1 MGKDINVQSFSD
13 MANAS
18 QKLASM
24 SEEYKQLSNQLMQK
38 CQDMGA
44 AWEGA
49 DNQAFVEQISGF
61 TQELDQMSQQLQT
74 DADTLK
80 KQKENYE
87 QRQDDNISQ
96 VSKLAN

>member
-18 QKLASM
+18 QKLTSM
-24 SEEYKQLSNQLMQK
+24 SEEYKQLSNKLMQRA
-38 CQDMGA
+38 QDMGA

-49 DNQAFVEQISGF
+49 DNQAFVQQISGF
-61 TQELDQMSQQLQT
+61 TQELDQMAQQLQI
-74 DADTLK
+74 DAETLK